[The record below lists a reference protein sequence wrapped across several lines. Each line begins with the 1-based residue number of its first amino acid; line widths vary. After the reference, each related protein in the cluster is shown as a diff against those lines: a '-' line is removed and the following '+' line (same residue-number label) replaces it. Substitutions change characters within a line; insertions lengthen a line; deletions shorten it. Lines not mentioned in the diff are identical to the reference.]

1 MIARTELIQAIESRL
16 ATNPIVAL
24 LGPRQVGKT
33 ALAREISDD
42 YPTTVFD
49 LENPKALLRL
59 AEPMTALESLT
70 GLVVIDEVQR
80 KPELFPL
87 LRVLADRKPLP
98 ARFLILG
105 SASPWLARGV
115 SESLAGRVSV
125 VDVSGFNLSEVGAKE
140 QRKLWWRG
148 GFPLAFLAR
157 NDTASR
163 QWQNDFVRTLMERD
177 LPQLGI
183 TIPAA
188 TLRRFWTMI
197 AHFHGQIWNAAEF
210 ARSLGAGENTARR
223 YLDILTSMFLVRQL
237 QPWFENLGK
246 RQVKAPKVYVRD
258 AGLLHCLTNV
268 ESPEMLEAHH
278 KLGASWEGFALEQ
291 VLRITGDQQAYFW
304 ATHSGAELDL
314 LVHWRGRRWG
324 FEFKYSD
331 APVMTKSMHIALE
344 DLKLERIFTVYP
356 GKEAYPMHEKV
367 EALPLTQLHERMEQN
382 GVAAAAKKK
391 QTTATKARRRK

>member
-1 MIARTELIQAIESRL
+1 MIERAEYKKTIKARLL
-16 ATNPIVAL
+16 ARPVVAL

-33 ALAREISDD
+33 ALAHEIASD
-42 YPTTVFD
+42 YATTFLD
-49 LENPKALLRL
+49 LENPKTMRRL
-59 AEPMTALESLT
+59 AEPMSALESLT
-70 GLVVIDEVQR
+70 GLVVMDEIQR
-80 KPELFPL
+80 QPELFAL
-87 LRVLADRKPLP
+87 LRVLADRKPSP
-98 ARFLILG
+98 AKFLILG
-105 SASPWLARGV
+105 SASPWLVRGV
-115 SESLAGRVSV
+115 SESLAGRVSF
-125 VDVSGFNLSEVGAKE
+125 VDVAGFDLAEVGAEKL
-140 QRKLWWRG
+140 RKLWWRG
-148 GFPLAFLAR
+148 GFPLAFLAKD
-157 NDTASR
+157 DTASR
-163 QWQNDFVRTLMERD
+163 DWQQDFIRTLLERD

-188 TLRRFWTMI
+188 TLRRFWTMV

-210 ARSLGAGENTARR
+210 ARSLGSGETTARR

-258 AGLLHCLTNV
+258 SGLLHCLTNV
-268 ESPEMLEAHH
+268 ESPEMLAAHH

-314 LVHWRGRRWG
+314 LVHWHGKRWG

-331 APVMTKSMHIALE
+331 APVMTKSMHVALA

-367 EALPLTQLHERMEQN
+367 EALPLAQLHERLATI
-382 GVAAAAKKK
+382 GVKSAKV
-391 QTTATKARRRK
+391 RRKK